1 MTEAAAAASLVVLI
15 SGRGSNLKAI
25 LDAIERNRLEATVS
39 AVISS
44 RADAPGLEYARQAGV
59 DTLALDAADYPE
71 RPAYDRALSGLIDR
85 FAPDLVVLAGF
96 MRVLSGD
103 FVRHYRGRLVN
114 IHPSLLPALRGL
126 GTHRRALEQGL
137 REHGASV
144 HFVTEELD
152 GGPVFIQARVPV
164 LAGDD
169 VAALADR
176 VLRQEHRLYVE
187 ALRLLAGKRIHWSDE
202 QVLYDGQPLLEPLQL
217 EPES

>member
-1 MTEAAAAASLVVLI
+1 MTEAAAPLSLVVLI

-25 LDAIERNRLEATVS
+25 LDAIEHDRLEAVVR

-44 RADAPGLEYARQAGV
+44 RADAPGLEYARRAGI

-85 FAPDLVVLAGF
+85 FAPDLVLLAGF
-96 MRVLSGD
+96 MRVLSAD
-103 FVRHYRGRLVN
+103 FVQRYRGRLIN

-126 GTHRRALEQGL
+126 NTHQRALDRGL

-152 GGPVFIQARVPV
+152 GGPVFIQVKVPV

-169 VAALADR
+169 AATLAAR

-187 ALRLLAGKRIHWSDE
+187 ALRLLARQRIQWNGE
-202 QVLYDGQPLLEPLQL
+202 QLLYNSQPLLEPLQL
-217 EPES
+217 TPEA

>member
-1 MTEAAAAASLVVLI
+1 MTEAAAPLSLVVLI

-25 LDAIERNRLEATVS
+25 LDAIEHEQLEAVVR

-44 RADAPGLEYARQAGV
+44 RADAPGLEYARRAGI
-59 DTLALDAADYPE
+59 DTLALDPADYPE

-85 FAPDLVVLAGF
+85 FVPELVVLAGF
-96 MRVLSGD
+96 MRVLSAD
-103 FVRHYRGRLVN
+103 FVQRYRGRLIN

-126 GTHRRALEQGL
+126 NTHQRALDRGL

-152 GGPVFIQARVPV
+152 GGPVFIQVKVPV

-169 VAALADR
+169 AATLAAR

-187 ALRLLAGKRIHWSDE
+187 ALRLLARQRIQWNGE
-202 QVLYDGQPLLEPLQL
+202 QLLYDRQPLLEPLQL
-217 EPES
+217 TPEA